1 MWGNPAAGRPARQCS
16 PQTFSL
22 EEVSDAICTFR
33 DRRFDDARFIGRRF
47 GPRRRVEERPQVGE
61 FVGAFQVVKAAGAPD
76 DGVKDGD
83 QLCYRCKLGN
93 RPAVMV
99 FARNSDASLVKFV
112 NQLDAVVAKN
122 EDKKMASF
130 VSLLGDKPD
139 DLKSEAKDLAAKS
152 KADHVAVVVPVD
164 SKNGPE
170 DYNISPQADITV
182 LVYRGGKVAANHA
195 YPPDSWTTKRS
206 NRS

>member
-1 MWGNPAAGRPARQCS
+1 MRYVLSVTAGLTMLGLLAAGSARAAELKS
-16 PQTFSL
+16 
-22 EEVSDAICTFR
+22 
-33 DRRFDDARFIGRRF
+33 G
-47 GPRRRVEERPQVGE
+47 PQVGE

-112 NQLDAVVAKN
+112 NLLDAVVAKN

-170 DYNISPQADITV
+170 EYNISPQADITV

-195 YPPDSWTTKRS
+195 LSAGQLDDEAIKSILADTAKIL
-206 NRS
+206 N